1 MDARDA
7 VLRVDAECR
16 VFAEDKAIQVCLLRN
31 QDILLADA
39 NRVELSVHQVR
50 GQRVC
55 FHGQVL
61 IWLNFDVWLPLVLG
75 LVRHA
80 AKIVV
85 FSAFNLLAD

>member
-1 MDARDA
+1 M
-7 VLRVDAECR
+7 LRVDAECR

-39 NRVELSVHQVR
+39 NCVELSVHQVR

-55 FHGQVL
+55 FHGKVF
-61 IWLNFDVWLPLVLG
+61 IWLNFDERLPFMLG